1 MASMFGTARL
11 PSSATYSMDSPAR
24 MNPFSRSPSGLCRI
38 PTRLRTFSPQY
49 GASACHPAWR

>member
-1 MASMFGTARL
+1 MFGTARL
-11 PSSATYSMDSPAR
+11 PSSDTYSMASPAR
-24 MNPFSRSPSGLCRI
+24 MKPFSRSASGLCRI